1 MVNSSDIYLG
11 KGPCVSLFSFHG
23 RGTLNGVI
31 PHPAIIEIFE
41 KVAKTKKINLQR
53 SARTGLLTDS
63 SYVQHVG
70 KGVACI
76 DLGFPVRYTHSQN
89 EVCDLK
95 DLILLKKLLI
105 KSIKNINSKFN
116 LLKK

>member
-1 MVNSSDIYLG
+1 M
-11 KGPCVSLFSFHG
+11 
-23 RGTLNGVI
+23 
-31 PHPAIIEIFE
+31 
-41 KVAKTKKINLQR
+41 
-53 SARTGLLTDS
+53 
-63 SYVQHVG
+63 QHVG